1 MQNDTVKDR
10 PAPAVEQFQAQLP
23 VRRLLTPLRRFLE
36 IESASGAVLFACT
49 ILALAL
55 ANSPWSRPVYEFWHT
70 PIMIGIGQF
79 RFSQPLEFWV
89 NDGLMTIFFFVVGL
103 EIKREFVGGELS
115 DWRKATLPILGA
127 VGGMVA
133 PALIYLS
140 ISPAGPPQRGWGI
153 PMATDIA
160 FVVGVMA
167 LFGRRVPAGL
177 KIFLLA
183 LAIADDIGAV
193 LVIALAYTG
202 HLDWNAL
209 AFGIAGLALTVVMN
223 WIGVRRIGIYVVV
236 GFLVWL
242 AFLNADV
249 HPTVAG
255 VILGLLTPTRPLV
268 PIEELRVVADD
279 AFHRLEGDDL
289 PDSARQRA
297 LLGNL
302 AWISTEA
309 VAPLERI
316 QSHLHPIVGFVI
328 MPIFAL
334 ANAGVKLE
342 IQQITSPV
350 ALAVAAGLFLGKPL
364 GIVALSFVAV
374 KLRIARLPSGAGW
387 RHMLAAGCLGGIGFT
402 MAIFVA
408 GLAFSG
414 DLQPLYLPA
423 AKIGVFLGSVA
434 SAVVGAI
441 VLVGASKLPGPPFA
455 NSADS

>member
-1 MQNDTVKDR
+1 MTDPTRELPGPVAQNL
-10 PAPAVEQFQAQLP
+10 QAKLP
-23 VRRLLTPLRRFLE
+23 VRRLLTPMRRFLE
-36 IESASGAVLFACT
+36 IESASGALLFACT
-49 ILALAL
+49 VVALTL
-55 ANSPWSRPVYEFWHT
+55 ANSPWANPFLDFWHT
-70 PIMIGIGQF
+70 PISVGLG
-79 RFSQPLEFWV
+79 RFTFSRPLEFWV

-115 DWRKATLPILGA
+115 EWRKASLPIVGA

-133 PALIYLS
+133 PALIYLLL
-140 ISPAGPPQRGWGI
+140 SPGGPPQRGWGV

-193 LVIALAYTG
+193 LVIAIAYTE
-202 HLDWNAL
+202 HLDLQWL
-209 AFGIAGLALTVVMN
+209 YVGLGGLAATVIMN
-223 WIGVRRIGIYVVV
+223 WVGVRRIGAYVAV
-236 GFLVWL
+236 GILVWM

-268 PIEELRVVADD
+268 PIEELRLVADD
-279 AFHRLEGDDL
+279 AFHRLEGDDI

-302 AWISTEA
+302 AWTSTEA
-309 VAPLERI
+309 VSPLERI
-316 QSHLHPIVGFVI
+316 EGWLHPFVGFVI

-334 ANAGVKLE
+334 ANAGVPLE
-342 IQQITSPV
+342 ISQIKSPV
-350 ALAVAAGLFLGKPL
+350 ALAVAAGLILGKPL
-364 GIVALSFVAV
+364 GIFTFSCVAIQLG
-374 KLRIARLPSGAGW
+374 IARVPTGSTW

-408 GLAFSG
+408 GLAFG
-414 DLQPLYLPA
+414 GELQATLLPA
-423 AKIGVFLGSVA
+423 AKIGVFIGSVVSAVLGSLMLIRAGKTAPDVP
-434 SAVVGAI
+434 AV
-441 VLVGASKLPGPPFA
+441 
-455 NSADS
+455 NS